1 MEFYPGEVSD
11 DLLSAPQLLP
21 LLEGTSAAAS
31 SSYDPSIA
39 CSFQDTVDPA
49 EILTGVLTTAVSTM
63 FGQSAVVEDHIALN
77 HAVDKAVQRLM
88 AELRPVV

>member
-21 LLEGTSAAAS
+21 LLEGTSTAAS
-31 SSYDPSIA
+31 SSYDPSI